1 MVSPLDRS
9 HSRAVASDE
18 AVTRYAA
25 STEKTQSHTHLR
37 RMKSRRQGRL
47 EYAAVRK
54 TVPQRPKRGE
64 TSSHRVWPVS
74 VRSSWK
80 LLSRFHSLTVLSLLV
95 VASCWQSG
103 LMRHLRM

>member
-1 MVSPLDRS
+1 MQQHFESQLDNGL
-9 HSRAVASDE
+9 D
-18 AVTRYAA
+18 VTDGNATTLLQAY
-25 STEKTQSHTHLR
+25 L
-37 RMKSRRQGRL
+37 
-47 EYAAVRK
+47 
-54 TVPQRPKRGE
+54 
-64 TSSHRVWPVS
+64 VWPIS